1 MEKIAKDISEIIAS
15 EIKTIND
22 KVRGLNF
29 LELLKASIIDKL
41 LELINRQKFPLD
53 QLIEYQNEI
62 KKDSR
67 HINISINYFLNTMS
81 ISRKKIVN
89 DSLFISLNE
98 LSNFDIFSDNKE
110 FTSLVLYKNTGLSLP
125 KDTVLNAK
133 YSKNLLLI
141 EISNNDQADIDKIKN
156 DIIL

>member
-1 MEKIAKDISEIIAS
+1 MEKLTKDISEIIIN
-15 EIKTIND
+15 EIRTINK

-29 LELLKASIIDKL
+29 LELLKASTIEKL
-41 LELINRQKFPLD
+41 IELVNRQKFPFD

-62 KKDSR
+62 EEDSR
-67 HINISINYFLNTMS
+67 HIKISINYFLNPIS
-81 ISRKKIVN
+81 ISKKKIDN

-98 LSNFDIFSDNKE
+98 LSNFDIFKDKKD

-133 YSKNLLLI
+133 YIKNLLLI
-141 EISNNDQADIDKIKN
+141 EITNNEYEQILTKQKKI
-156 DIIL
+156 

>member
-1 MEKIAKDISEIIAS
+1 MEKITKEISEIIAG

-29 LELLKASIIDKL
+29 LELLKAGIIEKL
-41 LELINRQKFPLD
+41 LELVNKQKFPLD

-62 KKDSR
+62 KEDSR
-67 HINISINYFLNTMS
+67 HINISISYFLNSMS
-81 ISRKKIVN
+81 ISKKKIDN

-98 LSNFDIFSDNKE
+98 LSNFDIFRDNKE

-141 EISNNDQADIDKIKN
+141 EITNNDYEQ
-156 DIIL
+156 ILTK

>member
-1 MEKIAKDISEIIAS
+1 MEKITKDISEIIAG

-29 LELLKASIIDKL
+29 LELLKAGIIEKL
-41 LELINRQKFPLD
+41 LELVNKQKFPLD

-62 KKDSR
+62 KEDSR
-67 HINISINYFLNTMS
+67 HINISISYFLNS
-81 ISRKKIVN
+81 ISISKKKIDN

-98 LSNFDIFSDNKE
+98 LSNFDIFRDNKE

-141 EISNNDQADIDKIKN
+141 EITNNEYEQ
-156 DIIL
+156 ILTK

>member
-1 MEKIAKDISEIIAS
+1 MEKITKDISEIIAG

-29 LELLKASIIDKL
+29 LELLKAGIIEKL
-41 LELINRQKFPLD
+41 LELVNRQKFPLD

-62 KKDSR
+62 KEDSR
-67 HINISINYFLNTMS
+67 HINISISYFLNSMS
-81 ISRKKIVN
+81 ISKKKIDN

-98 LSNFDIFSDNKE
+98 LSNFDIFRDNKE

-125 KDTVLNAK
+125 KDTILNAK

-141 EISNNDQADIDKIKN
+141 EITNNDYEQ
-156 DIIL
+156 ILTK

>member
-1 MEKIAKDISEIIAS
+1 MEKITKDISEIIAG
-15 EIKTIND
+15 EVKTIND

-29 LELLKASIIDKL
+29 LELLKAGIIEKL
-41 LELINRQKFPLD
+41 LELVNRQKFPLD

-62 KKDSR
+62 KEDSR
-67 HINISINYFLNTMS
+67 HINISISYFLNSMS
-81 ISRKKIVN
+81 ISKKKIDN

-98 LSNFDIFSDNKE
+98 LSNFDIFSGNKS
-110 FTSLVLYKNTGLSLP
+110 FKSLVLNKNTGLSLP

-141 EISNNDQADIDKIKN
+141 EITNIDN
-156 DIIL
+156 EQILTK

>member
-1 MEKIAKDISEIIAS
+1 MEKITKDISEIIAG

-29 LELLKASIIDKL
+29 LELLKAGIIEKL
-41 LELINRQKFPLD
+41 LELLNKQKFPFD

-62 KKDSR
+62 KEDSR
-67 HINISINYFLNTMS
+67 HINISISYFLNS
-81 ISRKKIVN
+81 ISISKKKIDN

-98 LSNFDIFSDNKE
+98 LSNFDIFRDNKE

-141 EISNNDQADIDKIKN
+141 EITNNDYEQ
-156 DIIL
+156 ILTK

>member
-1 MEKIAKDISEIIAS
+1 MEKITKDISEIIAG

-29 LELLKASIIDKL
+29 LELLKAGIIEKL
-41 LELINRQKFPLD
+41 LELVNRQKFPLD

-62 KKDSR
+62 KENSR
-67 HINISINYFLNTMS
+67 HINISISYFLNSMS
-81 ISRKKIVN
+81 ISKKKLDN

-98 LSNFDIFSDNKE
+98 LSNFDIFRDNKE

-125 KDTVLNAK
+125 KDTILNAK
-133 YSKNLLLI
+133 YNKNLLLI
-141 EISNNDQADIDKIKN
+141 EITNND
-156 DIIL
+156 

>member
-1 MEKIAKDISEIIAS
+1 MEKITKDISEIIAG

-29 LELLKASIIDKL
+29 LELLKAGIIEKL
-41 LELINRQKFPLD
+41 LELVNRQKFPFD

-62 KKDSR
+62 KEDSR
-67 HINISINYFLNTMS
+67 HINISISYFLNSMS
-81 ISRKKIVN
+81 ISKKKIDN

-98 LSNFDIFSDNKE
+98 LSNFDIFRDNKE

-125 KDTVLNAK
+125 KDAVLNAK

-141 EISNNDQADIDKIKN
+141 EITNNDYEQ
-156 DIIL
+156 ILTK

>member
-1 MEKIAKDISEIIAS
+1 MEKITKDISEIIAG

-29 LELLKASIIDKL
+29 LELLKAVIIEKL
-41 LELINRQKFPLD
+41 LELVNRQKFPLD
-53 QLIEYQNEI
+53 QLIEYQKEI
-62 KKDSR
+62 KEDSR
-67 HINISINYFLNTMS
+67 HINISISYFLNSMF
-81 ISRKKIVN
+81 ISKKKIDN

-98 LSNFDIFSDNKE
+98 LSNFDVFKDNKE

-141 EISNNDQADIDKIKN
+141 EITNNDYDQ
-156 DIIL
+156 ILTK

>member
-1 MEKIAKDISEIIAS
+1 MEKIAKDISEIIAG

-29 LELLKASIIDKL
+29 LELLKAGIIEKL
-41 LELINRQKFPLD
+41 LELVNKQKFPLD

-62 KKDSR
+62 KEDSR
-67 HINISINYFLNTMS
+67 HINISISYFLNSMS
-81 ISRKKIVN
+81 ISKKKIDN

-98 LSNFDIFSDNKE
+98 LSNFDVFKDNKE

-141 EISNNDQADIDKIKN
+141 EITNNDYEQ
-156 DIIL
+156 ILTK

>member
-1 MEKIAKDISEIIAS
+1 MEKITKDISEIIAG
-15 EIKTIND
+15 EIRTIND

-29 LELLKASIIDKL
+29 LELLKAGIIEKL
-41 LELINRQKFPLD
+41 LELVNRQKFPLD

-67 HINISINYFLNTMS
+67 HINISISYFLKSMT
-81 ISRKKIVN
+81 ISKKKIDN

-98 LSNFDIFSDNKE
+98 LSNFDIYGDNKE
-110 FTSLVLYKNTGLSLP
+110 FTSLIVYKNTGLSLP

-133 YSKNLLLI
+133 YNKNVLLI
-141 EISNNDQADIDKIKN
+141 EINNNDYEQ
-156 DIIL
+156 ILTK

>member
-1 MEKIAKDISEIIAS
+1 MEKITKDISGIVAD

-29 LELLKASIIDKL
+29 LELLKAGIIEKL
-41 LELINRQKFPLD
+41 LELVNRQKFPLD

-62 KKDSR
+62 KENSR
-67 HINISINYFLNTMS
+67 HINISISYFLNSMS
-81 ISRKKIVN
+81 ISKKKIDN

-98 LSNFDIFSDNKE
+98 LSNFDVFKDNKE

-141 EISNNDQADIDKIKN
+141 EITNNDYEQ
-156 DIIL
+156 ILTK

>member
-1 MEKIAKDISEIIAS
+1 MEKITKDISEIIAG

-29 LELLKASIIDKL
+29 LELLKTGIIEKL
-41 LELINRQKFPLD
+41 LELVNKQKFPFD

-62 KKDSR
+62 KEDSR
-67 HINISINYFLNTMS
+67 HINISISYFLNSMS
-81 ISRKKIVN
+81 ISKKKIDN

-98 LSNFDIFSDNKE
+98 LSNFDIFKDNKE
-110 FTSLVLYKNTGLSLP
+110 FKSLVLYKNTGLSLP

-141 EISNNDQADIDKIKN
+141 EITNNDYEQ
-156 DIIL
+156 ILTK

>member
-1 MEKIAKDISEIIAS
+1 MEKITKDISEIIAG

-29 LELLKASIIDKL
+29 LELLKASIIVKL
-41 LELINRQKFPLD
+41 LELVNRQKFPLD

-62 KKDSR
+62 KEESR
-67 HINISINYFLNTMS
+67 HINISISYFLNSMS
-81 ISRKKIVN
+81 ISKKKIDN

-98 LSNFDIFSDNKE
+98 LSNFDVFKDNKE

-141 EISNNDQADIDKIKN
+141 EITNNDYEQ
-156 DIIL
+156 ILTK

>member
-1 MEKIAKDISEIIAS
+1 MEKITKDISEIIAG
-15 EIKTIND
+15 EIKTINE

-29 LELLKASIIDKL
+29 LELLKAGIIEKL
-41 LELINRQKFPLD
+41 LELVNRQKFPID

-62 KKDSR
+62 KEDSR
-67 HINISINYFLNTMS
+67 HVNISISYFLNSMS
-81 ISRKKIVN
+81 ISKKKIDN

-98 LSNFDIFSDNKE
+98 LSNFDIFRDNKE

-141 EISNNDQADIDKIKN
+141 EITNNDYEQ
-156 DIIL
+156 ILTK

>member
-1 MEKIAKDISEIIAS
+1 MEKITKYISEIIAV

-29 LELLKASIIDKL
+29 LELLKSGIIEKL
-41 LELINRQKFPLD
+41 MELVNNQKFPLD
-53 QLIEYQNEI
+53 QSIEYQNEI
-62 KKDSR
+62 TEDSR
-67 HINISINYFLNTMS
+67 HINISINYFLNSMS
-81 ISRKKIVN
+81 ISKKKIIN

-98 LSNFDIFSDNKE
+98 LSNFDIFRDNKQ

-141 EISNNDQADIDKIKN
+141 EITNNDYEQ
-156 DIIL
+156 ILTK

>member
-1 MEKIAKDISEIIAS
+1 MEKITKDISEIITG

-22 KVRGLNF
+22 KVQGLNF
-29 LELLKASIIDKL
+29 LELLKAGIIEKL
-41 LELINRQKFPLD
+41 LELVNRHKFPLD

-62 KKDSR
+62 NEDSR
-67 HINISINYFLNTMS
+67 HINISINYFLNSMS
-81 ISRKKIVN
+81 VNKKKIDN

-98 LSNFDIFSDNKE
+98 LSNFDIFIDNKE

-125 KDTVLNAK
+125 KDTILNAK

-141 EISNNDQADIDKIKN
+141 EITNNDFEQTLTK
-156 DIIL
+156 

>member
-1 MEKIAKDISEIIAS
+1 MEKITKDISEIIAG

-29 LELLKASIIDKL
+29 LELLKAGIIEKL
-41 LELINRQKFPLD
+41 LELVNKQKFPLD

-62 KKDSR
+62 KEDSR
-67 HINISINYFLNTMS
+67 HINISISYFLNSMS
-81 ISRKKIVN
+81 ISKKKIDN
-89 DSLFISLNE
+89 DSLFISFNE
-98 LSNFDIFSDNKE
+98 LSNFDVFKDNKE

-141 EISNNDQADIDKIKN
+141 EITNNDYEQ
-156 DIIL
+156 ILTI

>member
-1 MEKIAKDISEIIAS
+1 MEKITKDISEIIAG

-29 LELLKASIIDKL
+29 LELLKAGIIEKL
-41 LELINRQKFPLD
+41 LELVNKQKFPLD

-62 KKDSR
+62 KEDSR
-67 HINISINYFLNTMS
+67 HINISISYFLNSMS
-81 ISRKKIVN
+81 INKKKIDN

-98 LSNFDIFSDNKE
+98 LSSFDIFKDNKE

-141 EISNNDQADIDKIKN
+141 EITNNDYEQ
-156 DIIL
+156 ILTK

>member
-1 MEKIAKDISEIIAS
+1 MEKITKDISEIIAG

-29 LELLKASIIDKL
+29 LELLKAGIIEKL
-41 LELINRQKFPLD
+41 LELVNKQKFPLD

-62 KKDSR
+62 KENSR
-67 HINISINYFLNTMS
+67 HINISISYFLNSMS
-81 ISRKKIVN
+81 ISKKKIDN

-98 LSNFDIFSDNKE
+98 LSNFDVFKDNKE

-141 EISNNDQADIDKIKN
+141 EITNNDYEQ
-156 DIIL
+156 ILTK

>member
-1 MEKIAKDISEIIAS
+1 MEKITKDISEIIAG

-29 LELLKASIIDKL
+29 LELLKASILVKL
-41 LELINRQKFPLD
+41 LEFVNRQKFPLD

-62 KKDSR
+62 KENSR
-67 HINISINYFLNTMS
+67 HINISISYFLNSMS
-81 ISRKKIVN
+81 ISKKKIDN

-98 LSNFDIFSDNKE
+98 LSNFDIFSDNKS
-110 FTSLVLYKNTGLSLP
+110 FKSLVLNKNTGLSLP

-141 EISNNDQADIDKIKN
+141 EISNIDN
-156 DIIL
+156 EQILTK

>member
-1 MEKIAKDISEIIAS
+1 MEKITKDISEIIAG

-29 LELLKASIIDKL
+29 LELLKAGIIEKL
-41 LELINRQKFPLD
+41 LELVNKQKFPLD
-53 QLIEYQNEI
+53 QLIEYQDEI
-62 KKDSR
+62 KEDTR
-67 HINISINYFLNTMS
+67 HINITISYFLNSLS
-81 ISRKKIVN
+81 ISKKKIDN

-98 LSNFDIFSDNKE
+98 LSNFDVFKDNKE

-141 EISNNDQADIDKIKN
+141 EITNNDYEQ
-156 DIIL
+156 ILTK

>member
-1 MEKIAKDISEIIAS
+1 MEKITKDISGIVAD

-22 KVRGLNF
+22 KVQGLNF
-29 LELLKASIIDKL
+29 LELLKAGIIEKL
-41 LELINRQKFPLD
+41 LELVNRQKFPLD

-62 KKDSR
+62 KENSR
-67 HINISINYFLNTMS
+67 HINISISYFLNSMS
-81 ISRKKIVN
+81 ISKKKIDN

-98 LSNFDIFSDNKE
+98 LSNFDIFSGNKS
-110 FTSLVLYKNTGLSLP
+110 FKSLVLNKNTGLSLP

-141 EISNNDQADIDKIKN
+141 EITNNDYEQ
-156 DIIL
+156 ILTK

>member
-1 MEKIAKDISEIIAS
+1 MEKITKDISEIIAG
-15 EIKTIND
+15 EIKIIND

-29 LELLKASIIDKL
+29 LELLKAGIIEKL
-41 LELINRQKFPLD
+41 LELVNRQKFPLD

-62 KKDSR
+62 KENSR
-67 HINISINYFLNTMS
+67 HINISISYFLNSMS
-81 ISRKKIVN
+81 ISKKKIDN

-98 LSNFDIFSDNKE
+98 LSNFDIFSGNKS
-110 FTSLVLYKNTGLSLP
+110 FKSLVLNKNTGLSLP

-141 EISNNDQADIDKIKN
+141 EITNIDN
-156 DIIL
+156 EQILTK

>member
-1 MEKIAKDISEIIAS
+1 MEKITKDISGIVAD

-29 LELLKASIIDKL
+29 LELLKAGIIEKL
-41 LELINRQKFPLD
+41 LELVNRQKFPLD

-62 KKDSR
+62 KEDSR
-67 HINISINYFLNTMS
+67 HINISISYFLNSMS
-81 ISRKKIVN
+81 ISKKKIDN

-98 LSNFDIFSDNKE
+98 LSNFDIFSGNKS
-110 FTSLVLYKNTGLSLP
+110 FKSLVLNKNTGLSLP

-141 EISNNDQADIDKIKN
+141 EITNNDYEQ
-156 DIIL
+156 ILTK

>member
-1 MEKIAKDISEIIAS
+1 MEKITKDILEIIAG

-29 LELLKASIIDKL
+29 LELLKAGIIEKL
-41 LELINRQKFPLD
+41 LELVNRQKFPLD

-62 KKDSR
+62 KEDSR
-67 HINISINYFLNTMS
+67 HINISISYFLNSMS
-81 ISRKKIVN
+81 ISKKKIDN

-98 LSNFDIFSDNKE
+98 LSNFDIFRDNKE

-125 KDTVLNAK
+125 KDTVINAK

-141 EISNNDQADIDKIKN
+141 EITNNDYEQ
-156 DIIL
+156 ILTK

>member
-1 MEKIAKDISEIIAS
+1 MEKITKDISESIAG

-29 LELLKASIIDKL
+29 LELLKAGIIAKL
-41 LELINRQKFPLD
+41 LELVNKQKFPLD

-62 KKDSR
+62 KEDSR
-67 HINISINYFLNTMS
+67 DINISISYFLNSKS
-81 ISRKKIVN
+81 ISKKKIYN
-89 DSLFISLNE
+89 DSLFISFNE
-98 LSNFDIFSDNKE
+98 LSNFDVFKDNKK

-141 EISNNDQADIDKIKN
+141 EITNNDSEQ
-156 DIIL
+156 ILTK

>member
-1 MEKIAKDISEIIAS
+1 MEKITKDISEIIAG

-29 LELLKASIIDKL
+29 LELLKAGIIEKL
-41 LELINRQKFPLD
+41 LELVNKQKFPLD

-62 KKDSR
+62 KEDSR
-67 HINISINYFLNTMS
+67 HINISISYFLNSMS
-81 ISRKKIVN
+81 ISKKKIDN

-98 LSNFDIFSDNKE
+98 LSNFDVFKDNKE
-110 FTSLVLYKNTGLSLP
+110 FTSLVLNKNTGLSLP

-141 EISNNDQADIDKIKN
+141 EITNNDYEQ
-156 DIIL
+156 ILTK

>member
-1 MEKIAKDISEIIAS
+1 MEKITKDISEIIAV

-22 KVRGLNF
+22 KIRGLNF
-29 LELLKASIIDKL
+29 LELLKAGIIEKI
-41 LELINRQKFPLD
+41 LELVNKQKFPLD

-62 KKDSR
+62 KEDSR
-67 HINISINYFLNTMS
+67 HINISISYFLISMS
-81 ISRKKIVN
+81 ISKKKIDN

-98 LSNFDIFSDNKE
+98 LSNFDIFRDNKE

-141 EISNNDQADIDKIKN
+141 EITNNDSEQ
-156 DIIL
+156 ILTK

>member
-1 MEKIAKDISEIIAS
+1 MEKITKDISEIIAG

-29 LELLKASIIDKL
+29 LELLKAGIIEKL
-41 LELINRQKFPLD
+41 LELVNRQKFPLD

-62 KKDSR
+62 KEDSR
-67 HINISINYFLNTMS
+67 HINISISYFLNSMS
-81 ISRKKIVN
+81 ISKKKIDN

-98 LSNFDIFSDNKE
+98 LSNFDVFKDNKE

-141 EISNNDQADIDKIKN
+141 EIANNDYEQ
-156 DIIL
+156 ILTK

>member
-1 MEKIAKDISEIIAS
+1 MEKITKDISEIIAG
-15 EIKTIND
+15 EIKNIND

-29 LELLKASIIDKL
+29 LELLKAGIIEKL
-41 LELINRQKFPLD
+41 LDLVNKQKFPLD
-53 QLIEYQNEI
+53 QLIDYQNEI
-62 KKDSR
+62 KENSR
-67 HINISINYFLNTMS
+67 HINISISYFLNSMS
-81 ISRKKIVN
+81 ISKKKIDN

-98 LSNFDIFSDNKE
+98 LSNFDVFKDNKE

-141 EISNNDQADIDKIKN
+141 EIANNDYEQ
-156 DIIL
+156 ILTK